1 MSQSGV
7 LKAAASRVT
16 VVVLLVEN
24 SRDLRAEARRSY
36 VFFYRPLSRRTRKE
50 LAPSR
55 QLKQAFK
62 RDRTMKKV
70 SEYEAHAAECRKM
83 ASQMSNPEHR
93 KQLIEMAE
101 TWDML
106 AQARAKQLKRK
117 KNNGEP
123 PRI

>member
-1 MSQSGV
+1 MAFKRWRRAGPGRY
-7 LKAAASRVT
+7 ASRKIQ
-16 VVVLLVEN
+16 N
-24 SRDLRAEARRSY
+24 PLRAEAYRSY

-117 KNNGEP
+117 QNNDEP
-123 PRI
+123 PETE

>member
-1 MSQSGV
+1 
-7 LKAAASRVT
+7 
-16 VVVLLVEN
+16 
-24 SRDLRAEARRSY
+24 
-36 VFFYRPLSRRTRKE
+36 
-50 LAPSR
+50 
-55 QLKQAFK
+55 
-62 RDRTMKKV
+62 MKKV
-70 SEYEAHAAECRKM
+70 SEYDAHAAECRKM

-101 TWDML
+101 TWGDML

>member
-1 MSQSGV
+1 MLAV
-7 LKAAASRVT
+7 KSRT
-16 VVVLLVEN
+16 PSE
-24 SRDLRAEARRSY
+24 LRLTGSY

-117 KNNGEP
+117 QNNDEP
-123 PRI
+123 PETE